1 MPKLQARRAV
11 TLGIATAALAMAV
24 EAVAAPLAIAPAPG
38 IRLQSYH
45 AYGSMRR
52 QTVAVATPATFAIPV
67 EIPEGARLIGGLAV
81 PDQVWKTSVVDQA
94 TPLRFRVSFRSGDDT
109 IVLYDRVIDIRARTD
124 DRRWFDF
131 GRDLSALAGRRGEL
145 EFATTA
151 VGDATTSP
159 LALWS
164 VPELARCP
172 EAGPSLL
179 LITLD
184 AMRADHQSGV
194 GYPRATTPHLDAFG
208 ADATRFTAAYAAA
221 PKTIPSIPQ
230 TLTGRYFPAHGP
242 VAALAPLLGP
252 GRFGRRRAI
261 VNNPH
266 VSRWLD
272 AQEPGFDVRTTGEL
286 DAHAITSEAL
296 RFLSAAGRC
305 RTALYLHYLEPH
317 TPYRP
322 PARYARKFVDLAKPT
337 TLGLTFDDVTAA
349 WQGRYGAVDRQRI
362 VDLYDGT
369 IAFVDRQ
376 LGRLFRGLARRGR
389 LDDTIVIVTADHGEE
404 FWEHGQF
411 FHGQSLF
418 DELLHVPL
426 IIRLPRA
433 GRAHIVDDVVSTVDI
448 VPTILDAA
456 GFPPATTDGLSL
468 VPAIRRATG
477 HDDTRVVF
485 ATVSDAEPRTPF
497 RHAVRSGRTK
507 LIRHIHDGALA
518 TYDLASDPAERQPD
532 ATPPDARELR
542 SVLDAVR
549 LRIAGTGYQVR
560 LDSRLPHETSYVLT
574 ISGASP
580 ASDEDD
586 APSPVKLLDVDRLT
600 LEASDTVQIGRH
612 ATSLT
617 VRGKLHGG
625 DDDHLRFDIPAT
637 IGTLRI
643 TLTLDEDAAPSG
655 AIRLGATSHPD
666 DTPIDLANDA
676 LDEPPAR
683 QPVGADTK
691 PPPPV
696 TVTLWRVPIARGAA
710 VPPPP
715 SPEEE
720 ARLRALGYLD

>member
-1 MPKLQARRAV
+1 VPKFHARRAV
-11 TLGIATAALAMAV
+11 ILGCAAAALAVAG
-24 EAVAAPLAIAPAPG
+24 ETIAAPLAIAPAPG
-38 IRLQSYH
+38 IRLQAYNT
-45 AYGSMRR
+45 YGSLRR
-52 QTVAVATPATFAIPV
+52 QTVAIPAPTTFSIPV
-67 EIPEGARLIGGLAV
+67 EIPAGARLIGGLAV
-81 PDQVWKTSVVDQA
+81 PDRVWKKSVVEEA
-94 TPLRFRVSFRSGDDT
+94 NPVRFRVRFRSGEET
-109 IVLYDRVIDIRARTD
+109 IALYDRTIDIRGRAD

-131 GRDLSALAGRRGEL
+131 GRDLTALAGRRGEL
-145 EFATTA
+145 EFETTA
-151 VGDATTSP
+151 VGDAPTSP
-159 LALWS
+159 LALWT

-179 LITLD
+179 LVTLD
-184 AMRADHQSGV
+184 AMRADHQSGT
-194 GYPRATTPHLDAFG
+194 GYARATTPHLDAFA

-261 VNNPH
+261 INNPH
-266 VSRWLD
+266 VRRWLD
-272 AQEPGFDVRTTGEL
+272 AQEPGFDVRTAGEL

-322 PARYARKFVDLAKPT
+322 PARYARRFIDLAKPT
-337 TLGLTFDDVTAA
+337 TLGLTFGDVTAA
-349 WQGRYGAVDRQRI
+349 WQGRYGPADRQRI

-389 LDDTIVIVTADHGEE
+389 LDDTIVIITADHGEE

-426 IIRLPRA
+426 IVRLPRT
-433 GRAHIVDDVVSTVDI
+433 GRARVIDDVVSTVDVI
-448 VPTILDAA
+448 PTILDAA
-456 GFPPATTDGLSL
+456 GHPPATTDGLSL
-468 VPAIRRATG
+468 VPAVTGATT
-477 HDDTRVVF
+477 HDDARIVF

-497 RHAVRSGRTK
+497 RHAARSARTK
-507 LIRHIHDGALA
+507 LIRHIRDGALA
-518 TYDLASDPAERQPD
+518 TYDLTNDPDERQPD

-560 LDSRLPHETSYVLT
+560 LDSRSTQATSYVLT
-574 ISGASP
+574 IDGRAPAAAGDTNGPSP
-580 ASDEDD
+580 
-586 APSPVKLLDVDRLT
+586 PVKLLDVDRLT
-600 LEASDTVQIGRH
+600 LEASDTVLVGSG

-617 VRGKLHGG
+617 IRGQLQPGE
-625 DDDHLRFDIPAT
+625 DDHLRFDIPRTTGA
-637 IGTLRI
+637 LRI
-643 TLTLDEDAAPSG
+643 ALTLDEAPAPPG
-655 AIRLGATSHPD
+655 TLRVGATTHAD
-666 DTPIDLANDA
+666 GAPIDLASSG
-676 LDEPPAR
+676 LDELPVR
-683 QPVGADTK
+683 QPASADA
-691 PPPPV
+691 PPV
-696 TVTLWRVPIARGAA
+696 TVSLWRVPIVRGAA